1 MSIQSETYSPQHMSS
16 EKDNWTKWLI
26 STIALGVFVFCL
38 FAAVAP
44 LIYWASDKAF
54 DVTSWAAVTSYF
66 DQALNPD
73 FIGQQHTLIW
83 KQNVMTGIITIAT
96 PFLAALFVAAIFF
109 AACPYKNFQM
119 THGDVRWATDVDI
132 RRMEARRQ
140 IGIRG
145 GYVGILG
152 KWTNGDYIRLIEPIS
167 VACSAPPGTGKCLG
181 LEVPIMKYDGTII
194 PNGDV
199 VAGDLL
205 MGPDGQ
211 PRRVVSTSRGY
222 GPMYRVI
229 PTKGDSWTCN
239 GDHILSLRRSK
250 SPRHRAIN
258 PVRGSIRHVTVDEWR
273 AWGNNMRS
281 CYKGWRTGVDF
292 APAAALPL
300 DPYFLG
306 VLIGDGTMK
315 TKIGVQTAD
324 PEILDVVMEQ
334 AAAHGLHVRDEYQEG
349 NASAAFFLT
358 AGNGPG
364 QTFGKNPI
372 LNKIR
377 DLGLRVSK
385 DEKHIPHIYKTASRE
400 DRLALLAGIIDTD
413 GSYDPS
419 GRGYDL
425 VTASAQLAH
434 DIAFVVRSLG
444 LAAYPRPCQKTC
456 TNTGAVGTYH
466 RIFISGDVTVIPTK
480 LPRRFPQARS
490 QRKDVTNF
498 GFEIEPIGD
507 GEWHGIVLEEH
518 TDRQFLLGDF
528 TVTHNTA
535 SLVVPSLVE
544 SPEIS
549 FIVNDPKPELADMT
563 SGYRAEIGNVFII
576 DWSATDKPHEGLFYP
591 RFNFL
596 SSQLVPPAGT
606 AERDTYLDAVAKV
619 LIPEGKGG
627 GDKYFVDKGRD
638 CLTGF
643 MHYLVSHINDH
654 KNTDGVPTQ
663 WHGYEASFPLLVD
676 WIADAQYEAGKVAE
690 RKNAEAAAAKQL
702 PNADGMKIFLG
713 NLAEQIKANNYSERA
728 FTSLSPL
735 IDMADKE
742 RSGVLGTMD
751 QALLPFKNKAV
762 KERTC
767 ACDFT
772 SMDLRGMKDPETGE
786 WLPVTLYICV
796 NQAEAQ
802 AFANI
807 TALLYEVL
815 SRDFLS
821 YGPGEIDKR
830 GRKMGPKTICFM
842 MDEFAK
848 LPKSETV
855 LTGPD
860 LGRSKKVSY
869 WLIFQ
874 ARSQII
880 KTYSKEDGT
889 TIDSTCGV
897 TVLLSQND
905 PETAAHYVKTVGKTT
920 VLKESYSR
928 NAGLSKSANPF
939 ARNQSIST
947 EGVDFLRSEDITAME
962 PGTHLILPQNFLNRP
977 MKVRSPFFFEDEGM
991 LAKVFNP
998 RTGKGPKPANPLPE
1012 EIRVARYV
1020 EWLTQQTRQQEI
1032 EAVAQERAMEDL
1044 ALQEAAGED
1053 FY

>member
-54 DVTSWAAVTSYF
+54 DVTSCAAVTSYF

-167 VACSAPPGTGKCLG
+167 VACSAPPGTGK
-181 LEVPIMKYDGTII
+181 
-194 PNGDV
+194 
-199 VAGDLL
+199 
-205 MGPDGQ
+205 
-211 PRRVVSTSRGY
+211 
-222 GPMYRVI
+222 
-229 PTKGDSWTCN
+229 
-239 GDHILSLRRSK
+239 
-250 SPRHRAIN
+250 
-258 PVRGSIRHVTVDEWR
+258 
-273 AWGNNMRS
+273 
-281 CYKGWRTGVDF
+281 
-292 APAAALPL
+292 
-300 DPYFLG
+300 
-306 VLIGDGTMK
+306 
-315 TKIGVQTAD
+315 
-324 PEILDVVMEQ
+324 
-334 AAAHGLHVRDEYQEG
+334 
-349 NASAAFFLT
+349 
-358 AGNGPG
+358 
-364 QTFGKNPI
+364 
-372 LNKIR
+372 
-377 DLGLRVSK
+377 
-385 DEKHIPHIYKTASRE
+385 
-400 DRLALLAGIIDTD
+400 
-413 GSYDPS
+413 
-419 GRGYDL
+419 
-425 VTASAQLAH
+425 
-434 DIAFVVRSLG
+434 
-444 LAAYPRPCQKTC
+444 
-456 TNTGAVGTYH
+456 
-466 RIFISGDVTVIPTK
+466 
-480 LPRRFPQARS
+480 
-490 QRKDVTNF
+490 
-498 GFEIEPIGD
+498 
-507 GEWHGIVLEEH
+507 
-518 TDRQFLLGDF
+518 
-528 TVTHNTA
+528 TA

>member
-1 MSIQSETYSPQHMSS
+1 MSIQSETYSPQHMSA
-16 EKDNWTKWLI
+16 EKEKWTKWLI
-26 STIALGVFVFCL
+26 ATIAIGIVVFC
-38 FAAVAP
+38 FFGAFSP
-44 LIYWASDKAF
+44 LIFWLSDKSF
-54 DVTSWAAVTSYF
+54 EAATWNAAASYMSKMSDPNF
-66 DQALNPD
+66 V
-73 FIGQQHTLIW
+73 GHQHTLIW
-83 KQNVMTGIITIAT
+83 QANVMTGMIAIAT
-96 PFLAALFVAAIFF
+96 PFLGALFVSAIFF
-109 AACPYKNFQM
+109 AACPYKNFEM
-119 THGDVRWATDVDI
+119 THGDVRWATDKDI

-140 IGIRG
+140 IGIKG

-167 VACSAPPGTGKCLG
+167 VACSAPPGTGK
-181 LEVPIMKYDGTII
+181 
-194 PNGDV
+194 
-199 VAGDLL
+199 
-205 MGPDGQ
+205 
-211 PRRVVSTSRGY
+211 
-222 GPMYRVI
+222 
-229 PTKGDSWTCN
+229 
-239 GDHILSLRRSK
+239 
-250 SPRHRAIN
+250 
-258 PVRGSIRHVTVDEWR
+258 
-273 AWGNNMRS
+273 
-281 CYKGWRTGVDF
+281 
-292 APAAALPL
+292 
-300 DPYFLG
+300 
-306 VLIGDGTMK
+306 
-315 TKIGVQTAD
+315 
-324 PEILDVVMEQ
+324 
-334 AAAHGLHVRDEYQEG
+334 
-349 NASAAFFLT
+349 
-358 AGNGPG
+358 
-364 QTFGKNPI
+364 
-372 LNKIR
+372 
-377 DLGLRVSK
+377 
-385 DEKHIPHIYKTASRE
+385 
-400 DRLALLAGIIDTD
+400 
-413 GSYDPS
+413 
-419 GRGYDL
+419 
-425 VTASAQLAH
+425 
-434 DIAFVVRSLG
+434 
-444 LAAYPRPCQKTC
+444 
-456 TNTGAVGTYH
+456 
-466 RIFISGDVTVIPTK
+466 
-480 LPRRFPQARS
+480 
-490 QRKDVTNF
+490 
-498 GFEIEPIGD
+498 
-507 GEWHGIVLEEH
+507 
-518 TDRQFLLGDF
+518 
-528 TVTHNTA
+528 TA
-535 SLVVPSLVE
+535 SLVVPSIVE
-544 SPEIS
+544 SPDIS

-563 SGYRAEIGNVFII
+563 SGYRAEVGNVFII
-576 DWSATDKPHEGLFYP
+576 DWSATDRPHEGLFYP

-654 KNTDGVPTQ
+654 KNTNGVPVQ

-676 WIADAQYEAGKVAE
+676 WIADAQYEAGKLAE
-690 RKNAEAAAAKQL
+690 KKNAEAAAAKQL
-702 PNADGMKIFLG
+702 PTADGMKIFLG
-713 NLAEQIKANNYSERA
+713 SLAEQIKTNGYSERA

-735 IDMADKE
+735 IEMADKE

-751 QALLPFKNKAV
+751 QAMLPFKNKAV

-772 SMDLRGMKDPETGE
+772 SMDLRGMKDPDTGE

-821 YGPGEIDKR
+821 YGPGEKDKR
-830 GRKMGPKTICFM
+830 GRIMGPKTICFM

-897 TVLLSQND
+897 SIVLSQND

-920 VLKESYSR
+920 VRKQSYSR
-928 NAGLSKSANPF
+928 NAGLSKTANPF
-939 ARNQSIST
+939 ARNESIAS
-947 EGVDFLRSEDITAME
+947 EGVDFLRNEDITAME

-977 MKVRSPFFFEDEGM
+977 LKVRSPFFFEDMGM

-1012 EIRVARYV
+1012 AVRIARHL
-1020 EWLTQQTRQQEI
+1020 EWLEKQTRQQEM
-1032 EAVAQERAMEDL
+1032 EALAQERAMEEL
-1044 ALQEAAGED
+1044 SMED
-1053 FY
+1053 ATDETVY

>member
-1 MSIQSETYSPQHMSS
+1 MSIQSETYSPQHMSA
-16 EKDNWTKWLI
+16 EKEKWTKWLI
-26 STIALGVFVFCL
+26 ATIAIGIVVFCT
-38 FAAVAP
+38 FGAFSP
-44 LIYWASDKAF
+44 LIYWLSDKAF
-54 DVTSWAAVTSYF
+54 EASTWNAASNYMSKMGDPNFV
-66 DQALNPD
+66 
-73 FIGQQHTLIW
+73 GHQHTLIW
-83 KQNVMTGIITIAT
+83 QANVMTGMIAIAT
-96 PFLAALFVAAIFF
+96 PFLGALFVSAIFF
-109 AACPYKNFQM
+109 AACPYKNFEM
-119 THGDVRWATDVDI
+119 THGDVRWATDKDI

-140 IGIRG
+140 IGIKG

-167 VACSAPPGTGKCLG
+167 VACSAPPGTGK
-181 LEVPIMKYDGTII
+181 
-194 PNGDV
+194 
-199 VAGDLL
+199 
-205 MGPDGQ
+205 
-211 PRRVVSTSRGY
+211 
-222 GPMYRVI
+222 
-229 PTKGDSWTCN
+229 
-239 GDHILSLRRSK
+239 
-250 SPRHRAIN
+250 
-258 PVRGSIRHVTVDEWR
+258 
-273 AWGNNMRS
+273 
-281 CYKGWRTGVDF
+281 
-292 APAAALPL
+292 
-300 DPYFLG
+300 
-306 VLIGDGTMK
+306 
-315 TKIGVQTAD
+315 
-324 PEILDVVMEQ
+324 
-334 AAAHGLHVRDEYQEG
+334 
-349 NASAAFFLT
+349 
-358 AGNGPG
+358 
-364 QTFGKNPI
+364 
-372 LNKIR
+372 
-377 DLGLRVSK
+377 
-385 DEKHIPHIYKTASRE
+385 
-400 DRLALLAGIIDTD
+400 
-413 GSYDPS
+413 
-419 GRGYDL
+419 
-425 VTASAQLAH
+425 
-434 DIAFVVRSLG
+434 
-444 LAAYPRPCQKTC
+444 
-456 TNTGAVGTYH
+456 
-466 RIFISGDVTVIPTK
+466 
-480 LPRRFPQARS
+480 
-490 QRKDVTNF
+490 
-498 GFEIEPIGD
+498 
-507 GEWHGIVLEEH
+507 
-518 TDRQFLLGDF
+518 
-528 TVTHNTA
+528 TA
-535 SLVVPSLVE
+535 SLVVPSIVE
-544 SPEIS
+544 SPDIS

-576 DWSATDKPHEGLFYP
+576 DWSATDRPHEGLFYP

-654 KNTDGVPTQ
+654 KNTSGVPVQ

-676 WIADAQYEAGKVAE
+676 WIADAQYEAGKLAE
-690 RKNAEAAAAKQL
+690 KKNAEAAAAKQL
-702 PNADGMKIFLG
+702 PTADGMKIFLG
-713 NLAEQIKANNYSERA
+713 SLAEQIKTNGYSERA

-735 IDMADKE
+735 IEMADKE

-751 QALLPFKNKAV
+751 QAMLPFKNKAV

-772 SMDLRGMKDPETGE
+772 SMDLRGMKDPDTGE

-821 YGPGEIDKR
+821 YGPGEKDKR
-830 GRKMGPKTICFM
+830 GRIMGPKTICFM

-897 TVLLSQND
+897 SIVLSQND
-905 PETAAHYVKTVGKTT
+905 PETASHYVKTVGKTT
-920 VLKESYSR
+920 VRKQSYSR
-928 NAGLSKSANPF
+928 NAGLSKTANPF
-939 ARNQSIST
+939 ARNESIAS
-947 EGVDFLRSEDITAME
+947 EGVDFLRNEDITAME

-977 MKVRSPFFFEDEGM
+977 LKVRSPFFFEDMGM

-1012 EIRVARYV
+1012 TVRISRHL
-1020 EWLTQQTRQQEI
+1020 EWLEKQTRQQEM
-1032 EAVAQERAMEDL
+1032 EALAQERAMEELSMED
-1044 ALQEAAGED
+1044 ASEEAM
-1053 FY
+1053 Y

>member
-96 PFLAALFVAAIFF
+96 PFLAALFVSAIFF

-167 VACSAPPGTGKCLG
+167 VACSAPPGTGK
-181 LEVPIMKYDGTII
+181 
-194 PNGDV
+194 
-199 VAGDLL
+199 
-205 MGPDGQ
+205 
-211 PRRVVSTSRGY
+211 
-222 GPMYRVI
+222 
-229 PTKGDSWTCN
+229 
-239 GDHILSLRRSK
+239 
-250 SPRHRAIN
+250 
-258 PVRGSIRHVTVDEWR
+258 
-273 AWGNNMRS
+273 
-281 CYKGWRTGVDF
+281 
-292 APAAALPL
+292 
-300 DPYFLG
+300 
-306 VLIGDGTMK
+306 
-315 TKIGVQTAD
+315 
-324 PEILDVVMEQ
+324 
-334 AAAHGLHVRDEYQEG
+334 
-349 NASAAFFLT
+349 
-358 AGNGPG
+358 
-364 QTFGKNPI
+364 
-372 LNKIR
+372 
-377 DLGLRVSK
+377 
-385 DEKHIPHIYKTASRE
+385 
-400 DRLALLAGIIDTD
+400 
-413 GSYDPS
+413 
-419 GRGYDL
+419 
-425 VTASAQLAH
+425 
-434 DIAFVVRSLG
+434 
-444 LAAYPRPCQKTC
+444 
-456 TNTGAVGTYH
+456 
-466 RIFISGDVTVIPTK
+466 
-480 LPRRFPQARS
+480 
-490 QRKDVTNF
+490 
-498 GFEIEPIGD
+498 
-507 GEWHGIVLEEH
+507 
-518 TDRQFLLGDF
+518 
-528 TVTHNTA
+528 TA

-643 MHYLVSHINDH
+643 MHYLVSHINDN

>member
-1 MSIQSETYSPQHMSS
+1 MAIQNETYSPQHMSS
-16 EKDNWTKWLI
+16 DKEKWTRWLI
-26 STIALGVFVFCL
+26 MTIAVGI
-38 FAAVAP
+38 FAFTLMFAFAP
-44 LIYWASDKAF
+44 LAYWASGQTFNASSWSIAANYLSNITSPDY
-54 DVTSWAAVTSYF
+54 VTNAHS
-66 DQALNPD
+66 
-73 FIGQQHTLIW
+73 
-83 KQNVMTGIITIAT
+83 NVWNANVLTGILLTAV
-96 PFLAALFVAAIFF
+96 PFLSAMFVAAIVF
-109 AACPYKNFQM
+109 AACPYKNFEM
-119 THGDVRWATDVDI
+119 THGDVRWATDKDI

-152 KWTNGDYIRLIEPIS
+152 KWGNGEYIRLIEPIS
-167 VACSAPPGTGKCLG
+167 VACSAPPGTGK
-181 LEVPIMKYDGTII
+181 
-194 PNGDV
+194 
-199 VAGDLL
+199 
-205 MGPDGQ
+205 
-211 PRRVVSTSRGY
+211 
-222 GPMYRVI
+222 
-229 PTKGDSWTCN
+229 
-239 GDHILSLRRSK
+239 
-250 SPRHRAIN
+250 
-258 PVRGSIRHVTVDEWR
+258 
-273 AWGNNMRS
+273 
-281 CYKGWRTGVDF
+281 
-292 APAAALPL
+292 
-300 DPYFLG
+300 
-306 VLIGDGTMK
+306 
-315 TKIGVQTAD
+315 
-324 PEILDVVMEQ
+324 
-334 AAAHGLHVRDEYQEG
+334 
-349 NASAAFFLT
+349 
-358 AGNGPG
+358 
-364 QTFGKNPI
+364 
-372 LNKIR
+372 
-377 DLGLRVSK
+377 
-385 DEKHIPHIYKTASRE
+385 
-400 DRLALLAGIIDTD
+400 
-413 GSYDPS
+413 
-419 GRGYDL
+419 
-425 VTASAQLAH
+425 
-434 DIAFVVRSLG
+434 
-444 LAAYPRPCQKTC
+444 
-456 TNTGAVGTYH
+456 
-466 RIFISGDVTVIPTK
+466 
-480 LPRRFPQARS
+480 
-490 QRKDVTNF
+490 
-498 GFEIEPIGD
+498 
-507 GEWHGIVLEEH
+507 
-518 TDRQFLLGDF
+518 
-528 TVTHNTA
+528 TA

-544 SPEIS
+544 SPDIS
-549 FIVNDPKPELADMT
+549 FIVNDPKPELAEMT
-563 SGYRAEIGNVFII
+563 SGYRAEVGNVFII
-576 DWSATDKPHEGLFYP
+576 DWSATDKPQEGLFYP

-643 MHYLVSHINDH
+643 MHYLVSHVNDA
-654 KNTDGVPTQ
+654 KSTVGIPPQ

-676 WIADAQYEAGKVAE
+676 WIADAQYEATKLAE
-690 RKNAEAAAAKQL
+690 KKNAEAAAAKQL
-702 PNADGMKIFLG
+702 PNADGMKIFLNG
-713 NLAEQIKANNYSERA
+713 LADQIKANGYSERA

-751 QALLPFKNKAV
+751 QAMLPFKNKAV

-772 SMDLRGMKDPETGE
+772 SMDLRGMQDPETGD

-821 YGPGEIDKR
+821 YGPGERDKR
-830 GRKMGPKTICFM
+830 GRVMGPKTICFM

-905 PETAAHYVKTVGKTT
+905 PDTAAHYVKTVGKTT
-920 VLKESYSR
+920 IRKQSYSR

-939 ARNQSIST
+939 ARNESIAS

-977 MKVRSPFFFEDEGM
+977 LKVKSPFFFEDEAM
-991 LAKVFNP
+991 MAKVFNT
-998 RTGKGPKPANPLPE
+998 RTGKGPKAANPLPE
-1012 EIRVARYV
+1012 PIRVKRHL
-1020 EWLTQQTRQQEI
+1020 EWLDQQIRKQEI
-1032 EAVAQERAMEDL
+1032 EA
-1044 ALQEAAGED
+1044 ALQEEGMEELAREMEEEEYAPA
-1053 FY
+1053 

>member
-26 STIALGVFVFCL
+26 TTIALGVFAFCV
-38 FAAVAP
+38 FAAFAP

-54 DVTSWAAVTSYF
+54 DVTSWAAVSSYF
-66 DQALNPD
+66 DQMLSPD

-167 VACSAPPGTGKCLG
+167 VACSAPPGTGK
-181 LEVPIMKYDGTII
+181 
-194 PNGDV
+194 
-199 VAGDLL
+199 
-205 MGPDGQ
+205 
-211 PRRVVSTSRGY
+211 
-222 GPMYRVI
+222 
-229 PTKGDSWTCN
+229 
-239 GDHILSLRRSK
+239 
-250 SPRHRAIN
+250 
-258 PVRGSIRHVTVDEWR
+258 
-273 AWGNNMRS
+273 
-281 CYKGWRTGVDF
+281 
-292 APAAALPL
+292 
-300 DPYFLG
+300 
-306 VLIGDGTMK
+306 
-315 TKIGVQTAD
+315 
-324 PEILDVVMEQ
+324 
-334 AAAHGLHVRDEYQEG
+334 
-349 NASAAFFLT
+349 
-358 AGNGPG
+358 
-364 QTFGKNPI
+364 
-372 LNKIR
+372 
-377 DLGLRVSK
+377 
-385 DEKHIPHIYKTASRE
+385 
-400 DRLALLAGIIDTD
+400 
-413 GSYDPS
+413 
-419 GRGYDL
+419 
-425 VTASAQLAH
+425 
-434 DIAFVVRSLG
+434 
-444 LAAYPRPCQKTC
+444 
-456 TNTGAVGTYH
+456 
-466 RIFISGDVTVIPTK
+466 
-480 LPRRFPQARS
+480 
-490 QRKDVTNF
+490 
-498 GFEIEPIGD
+498 
-507 GEWHGIVLEEH
+507 
-518 TDRQFLLGDF
+518 
-528 TVTHNTA
+528 TA

-549 FIVNDPKPELADMT
+549 FIVNDPKPELAEMT
-563 SGYRAEIGNVFII
+563 SGYRAEVGNVFII

-713 NLAEQIKANNYSERA
+713 NLAEQIKTNNYSERA

-1044 ALQEAAGED
+1044 ALQESSGED

>member
-167 VACSAPPGTGKCLG
+167 VACSAPPGTGK
-181 LEVPIMKYDGTII
+181 
-194 PNGDV
+194 
-199 VAGDLL
+199 
-205 MGPDGQ
+205 
-211 PRRVVSTSRGY
+211 
-222 GPMYRVI
+222 
-229 PTKGDSWTCN
+229 
-239 GDHILSLRRSK
+239 
-250 SPRHRAIN
+250 
-258 PVRGSIRHVTVDEWR
+258 
-273 AWGNNMRS
+273 
-281 CYKGWRTGVDF
+281 
-292 APAAALPL
+292 
-300 DPYFLG
+300 
-306 VLIGDGTMK
+306 
-315 TKIGVQTAD
+315 
-324 PEILDVVMEQ
+324 
-334 AAAHGLHVRDEYQEG
+334 
-349 NASAAFFLT
+349 
-358 AGNGPG
+358 
-364 QTFGKNPI
+364 
-372 LNKIR
+372 
-377 DLGLRVSK
+377 
-385 DEKHIPHIYKTASRE
+385 
-400 DRLALLAGIIDTD
+400 
-413 GSYDPS
+413 
-419 GRGYDL
+419 
-425 VTASAQLAH
+425 
-434 DIAFVVRSLG
+434 
-444 LAAYPRPCQKTC
+444 
-456 TNTGAVGTYH
+456 
-466 RIFISGDVTVIPTK
+466 
-480 LPRRFPQARS
+480 
-490 QRKDVTNF
+490 
-498 GFEIEPIGD
+498 
-507 GEWHGIVLEEH
+507 
-518 TDRQFLLGDF
+518 
-528 TVTHNTA
+528 TA

>member
-1 MSIQSETYSPQHMSS
+1 MSIQNETYSPQHMSS
-16 EKDNWTKWLI
+16 EKEKWTRWLI
-26 STIALGVFVFCL
+26 TTIAIGVVSFCV
-38 FAAVAP
+38 FAALSP
-44 LIYWASDKAF
+44 LIYWASAQTF
-54 DVTSWAAVTSYF
+54 NAESWGHTAEYLSQVTSPNFVAKQHS
-66 DQALNPD
+66 
-73 FIGQQHTLIW
+73 FIWH
-83 KQNVMTGIITIAT
+83 QNILTGIITIAT
-96 PFLAALFVAAIFF
+96 PFLGAMFIGAIFF
-109 AACPYKNFQM
+109 AACPYKNFEM
-119 THGDVRWATDVDI
+119 THGDVRWATDKDI

-167 VACSAPPGTGKCLG
+167 VACSAPPGTGK
-181 LEVPIMKYDGTII
+181 
-194 PNGDV
+194 
-199 VAGDLL
+199 
-205 MGPDGQ
+205 
-211 PRRVVSTSRGY
+211 
-222 GPMYRVI
+222 
-229 PTKGDSWTCN
+229 
-239 GDHILSLRRSK
+239 
-250 SPRHRAIN
+250 
-258 PVRGSIRHVTVDEWR
+258 
-273 AWGNNMRS
+273 
-281 CYKGWRTGVDF
+281 
-292 APAAALPL
+292 
-300 DPYFLG
+300 
-306 VLIGDGTMK
+306 
-315 TKIGVQTAD
+315 
-324 PEILDVVMEQ
+324 
-334 AAAHGLHVRDEYQEG
+334 
-349 NASAAFFLT
+349 
-358 AGNGPG
+358 
-364 QTFGKNPI
+364 
-372 LNKIR
+372 
-377 DLGLRVSK
+377 
-385 DEKHIPHIYKTASRE
+385 
-400 DRLALLAGIIDTD
+400 
-413 GSYDPS
+413 
-419 GRGYDL
+419 
-425 VTASAQLAH
+425 
-434 DIAFVVRSLG
+434 
-444 LAAYPRPCQKTC
+444 
-456 TNTGAVGTYH
+456 
-466 RIFISGDVTVIPTK
+466 
-480 LPRRFPQARS
+480 
-490 QRKDVTNF
+490 
-498 GFEIEPIGD
+498 
-507 GEWHGIVLEEH
+507 
-518 TDRQFLLGDF
+518 
-528 TVTHNTA
+528 TA

-544 SPEIS
+544 SPDVS

-563 SGYRAEIGNVFII
+563 SGFRAEIGNVFII

-596 SSQLVPPAGT
+596 SSQLVPPPGT

-643 MHYLVSHINDH
+643 MHYLVSHINDA
-654 KNTDGVPTQ
+654 KNTQGVPAQ

-676 WIADAQYEAGKVAE
+676 WIADAQYEAGKIAE
-690 RKNAEAAAAKQL
+690 KKNAEAAANKQL
-702 PNADGMKIFLG
+702 PTADGMKIFLTG
-713 NLAEQIKANNYSERA
+713 LADQVKANGYSERA
-728 FTSLSPL
+728 FTSISPL

-751 QALLPFKNKAV
+751 QAMLPFKNKAV

-767 ACDFT
+767 DCDFT
-772 SMDLRGMKDPETGE
+772 SMDLRGMKDPDTGD

-821 YGPGEIDKR
+821 YGPGEVDKR

-897 TVLLSQND
+897 SIVLSQND
-905 PETAAHYVKTVGKTT
+905 PDTAAHYVKTVGKTT
-920 VLKESYSR
+920 VRKQSYSR

-939 ARNQSIST
+939 ARNESIAS
-947 EGVDFLRSEDITAME
+947 EGVDFLRTEDITAME

-1012 EIRVARYV
+1012 PIRVARHLD
-1020 EWLTQQTRQQEI
+1020 WLEKQTRQQEM
-1032 EAVAQERAMEDL
+1032 EALAQEKAMEEISMDTPSD
-1044 ALQEAAGED
+1044 EPV
-1053 FY
+1053 Y

>member
-1 MSIQSETYSPQHMSS
+1 MSIQSETYSPQHMSA
-16 EKDNWTKWLI
+16 EKEMWTKWLI
-26 STIALGVFVFCL
+26 ATIAIGIVVFC
-38 FAAVAP
+38 FFGAFSP
-44 LIYWASDKAF
+44 LIFWLSDKSFEAS
-54 DVTSWAAVTSYF
+54 TWNAASNYISQMSDPNFV
-66 DQALNPD
+66 
-73 FIGQQHTLIW
+73 GHQHTLIW
-83 KQNVMTGIITIAT
+83 KANVMTGMIAIAT
-96 PFLAALFVAAIFF
+96 PFLGALFVSAIFF
-109 AACPYKNFQM
+109 AACPYKNFEM
-119 THGDVRWATDVDI
+119 THGDVRWATDKDI

-140 IGIRG
+140 IGIKG

-167 VACSAPPGTGKCLG
+167 VACSAPPGTGK
-181 LEVPIMKYDGTII
+181 T
-194 PNGDV
+194 
-199 VAGDLL
+199 
-205 MGPDGQ
+205 
-211 PRRVVSTSRGY
+211 
-222 GPMYRVI
+222 
-229 PTKGDSWTCN
+229 
-239 GDHILSLRRSK
+239 
-250 SPRHRAIN
+250 
-258 PVRGSIRHVTVDEWR
+258 
-273 AWGNNMRS
+273 
-281 CYKGWRTGVDF
+281 
-292 APAAALPL
+292 AA
-300 DPYFLG
+300 
-306 VLIGDGTMK
+306 
-315 TKIGVQTAD
+315 
-324 PEILDVVMEQ
+324 
-334 AAAHGLHVRDEYQEG
+334 
-349 NASAAFFLT
+349 
-358 AGNGPG
+358 
-364 QTFGKNPI
+364 
-372 LNKIR
+372 
-377 DLGLRVSK
+377 
-385 DEKHIPHIYKTASRE
+385 
-400 DRLALLAGIIDTD
+400 
-413 GSYDPS
+413 
-419 GRGYDL
+419 
-425 VTASAQLAH
+425 
-434 DIAFVVRSLG
+434 
-444 LAAYPRPCQKTC
+444 
-456 TNTGAVGTYH
+456 
-466 RIFISGDVTVIPTK
+466 
-480 LPRRFPQARS
+480 
-490 QRKDVTNF
+490 
-498 GFEIEPIGD
+498 
-507 GEWHGIVLEEH
+507 
-518 TDRQFLLGDF
+518 
-528 TVTHNTA
+528 
-535 SLVVPSLVE
+535 LVVPSIID
-544 SPEIS
+544 SPDIS

-654 KNTDGVPTQ
+654 KNTSGVPVQ

-676 WIADAQYEAGKVAE
+676 WIADAQYEAGKLAE
-690 RKNAEAAAAKQL
+690 KKNAEAAAAKQL
-702 PNADGMKIFLG
+702 PTADGMKIFLG
-713 NLAEQIKANNYSERA
+713 SLAEQIKSNGYSERA

-735 IDMADKE
+735 IEMADKE

-751 QALLPFKNKAV
+751 QAMLPFKNKAV

-772 SMDLRGMKDPETGE
+772 SMDLRGMKDPDTGD

-821 YGPGEIDKR
+821 YGPGEKDKR
-830 GRKMGPKTICFM
+830 GRTMGPKTICFM

-897 TVLLSQND
+897 SIVLSQND

-920 VLKESYSR
+920 VRKQSYSR
-928 NAGLSKSANPF
+928 NAGLSKAANPF
-939 ARNQSIST
+939 ARNESIAS
-947 EGVDFLRSEDITAME
+947 EGVDFLRNEDITAME

-977 MKVRSPFFFEDEGM
+977 MKVRSPFFFEDMAM

-1012 EIRVARYV
+1012 AVRIARHL
-1020 EWLTQQTRQQEI
+1020 EWLEKQTRQQEM
-1032 EAVAQERAMEDL
+1032 EAQAQERAMEELSMED
-1044 ALQEAAGED
+1044 ATDEAV
-1053 FY
+1053 Y

>member
-1 MSIQSETYSPQHMSS
+1 MSIQSETYSPQHMSA
-16 EKDNWTKWLI
+16 EKEKWTKWLI
-26 STIALGVFVFCL
+26 ATIAIGIVVFC
-38 FAAVAP
+38 FFGAFSP
-44 LIYWASDKAF
+44 LIFWLSDKSF
-54 DVTSWAAVTSYF
+54 EAATWNAAASYMSKMSDPNF
-66 DQALNPD
+66 V
-73 FIGQQHTLIW
+73 GHQHTLIW
-83 KQNVMTGIITIAT
+83 QANVMTGMIAIAT
-96 PFLAALFVAAIFF
+96 PFLGALFVSAIFF
-109 AACPYKNFQM
+109 AACPYKNFEM
-119 THGDVRWATDVDI
+119 THGDVRWATEKDI

-140 IGIRG
+140 IGIKG

-167 VACSAPPGTGKCLG
+167 VACSAPPGTGK
-181 LEVPIMKYDGTII
+181 
-194 PNGDV
+194 
-199 VAGDLL
+199 
-205 MGPDGQ
+205 
-211 PRRVVSTSRGY
+211 
-222 GPMYRVI
+222 
-229 PTKGDSWTCN
+229 
-239 GDHILSLRRSK
+239 
-250 SPRHRAIN
+250 
-258 PVRGSIRHVTVDEWR
+258 
-273 AWGNNMRS
+273 
-281 CYKGWRTGVDF
+281 
-292 APAAALPL
+292 
-300 DPYFLG
+300 
-306 VLIGDGTMK
+306 
-315 TKIGVQTAD
+315 
-324 PEILDVVMEQ
+324 
-334 AAAHGLHVRDEYQEG
+334 
-349 NASAAFFLT
+349 
-358 AGNGPG
+358 
-364 QTFGKNPI
+364 
-372 LNKIR
+372 
-377 DLGLRVSK
+377 
-385 DEKHIPHIYKTASRE
+385 
-400 DRLALLAGIIDTD
+400 
-413 GSYDPS
+413 
-419 GRGYDL
+419 
-425 VTASAQLAH
+425 
-434 DIAFVVRSLG
+434 
-444 LAAYPRPCQKTC
+444 
-456 TNTGAVGTYH
+456 
-466 RIFISGDVTVIPTK
+466 
-480 LPRRFPQARS
+480 
-490 QRKDVTNF
+490 
-498 GFEIEPIGD
+498 
-507 GEWHGIVLEEH
+507 
-518 TDRQFLLGDF
+518 
-528 TVTHNTA
+528 TA
-535 SLVVPSLVE
+535 SLVVPSIVE
-544 SPEIS
+544 SPDIS

-563 SGYRAEIGNVFII
+563 SGYRAEVGNVFII
-576 DWSATDKPHEGLFYP
+576 DWSATDRPHEGLFYP

-654 KNTDGVPTQ
+654 KNTNGVPVQ

-676 WIADAQYEAGKVAE
+676 WIADAQYEAGKLAE
-690 RKNAEAAAAKQL
+690 KKNAEAAAAKQL
-702 PNADGMKIFLG
+702 PTADGMKIFLG
-713 NLAEQIKANNYSERA
+713 SLAEQIKTNGYSERA

-735 IDMADKE
+735 IEMADKE

-751 QALLPFKNKAV
+751 QAMLPFKNKAV

-772 SMDLRGMKDPETGE
+772 SMDLRGMKDPDTGE

-821 YGPGEIDKR
+821 YGPGEKDKR
-830 GRKMGPKTICFM
+830 GRIMGPKTICFM

-897 TVLLSQND
+897 SIVLSQND

-920 VLKESYSR
+920 VRKQSYSR
-928 NAGLSKSANPF
+928 NAGLSKTANPF
-939 ARNQSIST
+939 ARNESIAS
-947 EGVDFLRSEDITAME
+947 EGVDFLRNEDITAME

-977 MKVRSPFFFEDEGM
+977 LKVRSPFFFEDMGM

-1012 EIRVARYV
+1012 AVRIARHL
-1020 EWLTQQTRQQEI
+1020 EWLEKQTRQQEM
-1032 EAVAQERAMEDL
+1032 EALAQERAMEEL
-1044 ALQEAAGED
+1044 SMED
-1053 FY
+1053 ATDETVY

>member
-1 MSIQSETYSPQHMSS
+1 MSIQSETYSPQHMSA
-16 EKDNWTKWLI
+16 EKEKWTKWLI
-26 STIALGVFVFCL
+26 ATIAIGIVVFCT
-38 FAAVAP
+38 FGAFSP
-44 LIYWASDKAF
+44 LIFWLSDKSFEAS
-54 DVTSWAAVTSYF
+54 TWNAASNYMSKMSDPNFV
-66 DQALNPD
+66 
-73 FIGQQHTLIW
+73 GHQHTLIW
-83 KQNVMTGIITIAT
+83 QANVMTGMIAIAT
-96 PFLAALFVAAIFF
+96 PFLGALFVSAIFF
-109 AACPYKNFQM
+109 AACPYKNFEM
-119 THGDVRWATDVDI
+119 THGDVRWATDKDI

-140 IGIRG
+140 IGIKG

-167 VACSAPPGTGKCLG
+167 VACSAPPGTGK
-181 LEVPIMKYDGTII
+181 
-194 PNGDV
+194 
-199 VAGDLL
+199 
-205 MGPDGQ
+205 
-211 PRRVVSTSRGY
+211 
-222 GPMYRVI
+222 
-229 PTKGDSWTCN
+229 
-239 GDHILSLRRSK
+239 
-250 SPRHRAIN
+250 
-258 PVRGSIRHVTVDEWR
+258 
-273 AWGNNMRS
+273 
-281 CYKGWRTGVDF
+281 
-292 APAAALPL
+292 
-300 DPYFLG
+300 
-306 VLIGDGTMK
+306 
-315 TKIGVQTAD
+315 
-324 PEILDVVMEQ
+324 
-334 AAAHGLHVRDEYQEG
+334 
-349 NASAAFFLT
+349 
-358 AGNGPG
+358 
-364 QTFGKNPI
+364 
-372 LNKIR
+372 
-377 DLGLRVSK
+377 
-385 DEKHIPHIYKTASRE
+385 
-400 DRLALLAGIIDTD
+400 
-413 GSYDPS
+413 
-419 GRGYDL
+419 
-425 VTASAQLAH
+425 
-434 DIAFVVRSLG
+434 
-444 LAAYPRPCQKTC
+444 
-456 TNTGAVGTYH
+456 
-466 RIFISGDVTVIPTK
+466 
-480 LPRRFPQARS
+480 
-490 QRKDVTNF
+490 
-498 GFEIEPIGD
+498 
-507 GEWHGIVLEEH
+507 
-518 TDRQFLLGDF
+518 
-528 TVTHNTA
+528 TA
-535 SLVVPSLVE
+535 SLVVPSIVE
-544 SPEIS
+544 SPDIS

-563 SGYRAEIGNVFII
+563 SGYRAEVGNVFII
-576 DWSATDKPHEGLFYP
+576 DWSATDRPHEGLFYP

-654 KNTDGVPTQ
+654 KNTSGVPVQ

-676 WIADAQYEAGKVAE
+676 WIADAQYEAGKLAE
-690 RKNAEAAAAKQL
+690 KKNAEAAAAKQL
-702 PNADGMKIFLG
+702 PTADGMKIFLG
-713 NLAEQIKANNYSERA
+713 SLAEQIKTNGYSERA

-735 IDMADKE
+735 IEMADKE

-751 QALLPFKNKAV
+751 QAMLPFKNKAV

-772 SMDLRGMKDPETGE
+772 SMDLRGMKDPDTGE

-821 YGPGEIDKR
+821 YGPGEKDKR
-830 GRKMGPKTICFM
+830 GRIMGPKTICFM

-897 TVLLSQND
+897 SIVLSQND

-920 VLKESYSR
+920 VRKQSYSR
-928 NAGLSKSANPF
+928 NAGLSKTANPF
-939 ARNQSIST
+939 ARNESIAS
-947 EGVDFLRSEDITAME
+947 EGVDFLRNEDITAME

-977 MKVRSPFFFEDEGM
+977 LKVRSPFFFEDMGM

-1012 EIRVARYV
+1012 AVRISRHL
-1020 EWLTQQTRQQEI
+1020 EWLEKQTRQQEM
-1032 EAVAQERAMEDL
+1032 EALAQERAMEELSMED
-1044 ALQEAAGED
+1044 ASEEAM
-1053 FY
+1053 Y